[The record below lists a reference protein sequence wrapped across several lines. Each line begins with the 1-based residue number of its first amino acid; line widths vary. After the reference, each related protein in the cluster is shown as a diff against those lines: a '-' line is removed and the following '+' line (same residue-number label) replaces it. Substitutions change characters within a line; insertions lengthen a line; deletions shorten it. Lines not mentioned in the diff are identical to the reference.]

1 MFLNVSYPSICRT
14 ARCFAWSCTE
24 RIQSSRD
31 AFASSRDTFGGAF
44 DIAADDRPEPAR
56 VSDENATDGLR
67 TV

>member
-44 DIAADDRPEPAR
+44 DIAADDRPEPRA
-56 VSDENATDGLR
+56 
-67 TV
+67 